1 MSACKDY
8 QMNQE
13 HSSGHGKLTYALIAL
28 RNSLAGLSNAEV
40 LAMVDGFMQREDVR
54 GRYPQS
60 PVMTGY
66 VEQCRFSMI
75 FER

>member
-1 MSACKDY
+1 
-8 QMNQE
+8 MNQE
-13 HSSGHGKLTYALIAL
+13 HSSGHGKLTYALISL

-40 LAMVDGFMQREDVR
+40 LAMIDGFMQREDVR